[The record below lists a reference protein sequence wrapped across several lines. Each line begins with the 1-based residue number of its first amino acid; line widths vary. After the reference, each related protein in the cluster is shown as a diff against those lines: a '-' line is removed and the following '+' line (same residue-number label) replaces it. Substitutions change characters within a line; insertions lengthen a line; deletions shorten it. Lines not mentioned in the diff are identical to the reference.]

1 MNNETFNSIVQSR
14 LDACSKVLCRKAE
27 EYASDS
33 DRLHNFVVA
42 GRMDNESPVRA
53 LWGMWKKHIVSIRDA
68 IERMNSDPTYCP
80 SPEWCAEK
88 LGDNINY
95 TLLLEGLIQDRL
107 IPALKNSTQQS
118 HHSQSIVPDLH
129 PVICADCGCVT
140 YKINTGYFCQN
151 CKKIIPDVKLNA

>member
-1 MNNETFNSIVQSR
+1 MNNSTFNSIVRDR
-14 LDACSKVLCRKAE
+14 LAACESVLCHKAE

-42 GRMDNESPVRA
+42 AAIDSESPVRA

-68 IERMNSDPTYCP
+68 VARMEADPTYVP

-95 TLLLEGLIQDRL
+95 TLLLEGLIQDRFV
-107 IPALKNSTQQS
+107 PALKNSQQES
-118 HHSQSIVPDLH
+118 TISESPPSESSKILDSVVTCPDCL
-129 PVICADCGCVT
+129 CVC
-140 YKINTGYFCQN
+140 YKLTSGYYCQN
-151 CKKIIPDVKLNA
+151 CKKVVNL